1 MTMEECMSKKIV
13 LLFSICISLFIVT
26 ACSDSSSSIS
36 SGSGSSEGSISSGSG
51 SSEDGSTEVTPTG
64 KIIGIYS
71 GGSSSQGVSFYAV
84 YDDGS
89 LYAWGKNNAGQ
100 LGVGDTIDR
109 NTPTKVT
116 GISGKI
122 RKLIPYTST
131 STNFSDFQHVL
142 ALMEDGSLYG
152 WGYNSLGQLGVGD
165 NKNRNTPAKVN
176 LNGKVVDIY
185 SADNSY
191 LALMEDGSLYGWG
204 NNSDGELGVGD
215 TIDRNTPTKVTG
227 ISGKIKKII
236 MSTYGIYTS
245 SYALMEDGTLYGW
258 GSNNAA
264 QLCNLLDPFTPE
276 KIMNGLDPVI
286 ATDIAAGYGSLFLFT
301 QDKGEYT
308 CGKNNFRQLGTN
320 YVSGGDM
327 RQPAPTTASINN
339 QIARLFIFD
348 GFVYGILK
356 NNMLFSWGRNEKTNG
371 TYPFMLGRDV
381 IFSPQSPDQVPNI
394 SGNVADIIVA
404 YDNHKINAIYAV
416 MDDGSLYAWGFNG
429 NGALGIGNTFE
440 VQTPQKVNGINGKV
454 KKLFPLYQGI
464 LALLEDG
471 SLYSWGKNNVGQL
484 GVGDKM
490 DKNTPT
496 KVNINGKIVDIII
509 YNYSVLALLDDGS
522 LYAWGKNDAGQ
533 LGVGDKVDRNTPTK
547 IDIK

>member
-1 MTMEECMSKKIV
+1 MSKKIV

-36 SGSGSSEGSISSGSG
+36 SGSGSSE
-51 SSEDGSTEVTPTG
+51 DGSTEVTPTG

-71 GGSSSQGVSFYAV
+71 GGSSSQEVSFYAV
-84 YDDGS
+84 YDNGS

-122 RKLIPYTST
+122 RKLIPYNS
-131 STNFSDFQHVL
+131 SNSKHVL
-142 ALMEDGSLYG
+142 ALMEDGSLYA
-152 WGYNSLGQLGVGD
+152 WGYNSWGQLGVGD
-165 NKNRNTPAKVN
+165 NENRNTPAKVN

-185 SADNSY
+185 SADGSY

-215 TIDRNTPTKVTG
+215 KVNRNTPTKVTG

-236 MSTYGIYTS
+236 MSTYNVYTS

-264 QLCNLLDPFTPE
+264 QLCNLLDPVTPK
-276 KIMNGLDPVI
+276 KIMDSSLDPVI

-308 CGKNNFRQLGTN
+308 CGKNNFRQLGTD

-327 RQPAPTTASINN
+327 RHPAPTTASINN

-356 NNMLFSWGRNEKTNG
+356 NNMLFSWGRNEKASG
-371 TYPFMLGRDV
+371 TYPFMLGRDATWG
-381 IFSPQSPDQVPNI
+381 PQHPDQVPNI

-404 YDNHKINAIYAV
+404 YDNHRLNAIYAV

-429 NGALGIGNTFE
+429 NGALGIGNIFE

-454 KKLFPLYQGI
+454 KKIFPFYQGI

-471 SLYSWGKNNVGQL
+471 SLYSWGKNNAGQL
-484 GVGDKM
+484 GVGDKV
-490 DKNTPT
+490 DRNTPT

-509 YNYSVLALLDDGS
+509 HNYYSVLALLDDGS

>member
-1 MTMEECMSKKIV
+1 MAMEECMSKKII

-26 ACSDSSSSIS
+26 ACNDSSSSIS
-36 SGSGSSEGSISSGSG
+36 SGSGSSEGGSINPP
-51 SSEDGSTEVTPTG
+51 EVTPTG
-64 KIIGIYS
+64 KIVGIYS

-122 RKLIPYTST
+122 RKLIPYTAKYYYV
-131 STNFSDFQHVL
+131 SDFQHVL
-142 ALMEDGSLYG
+142 ALMEDGSLYS
-152 WGYNSLGQLGVGD
+152 WGYNGRGQLGVGD
-165 NKNRNTPAKVN
+165 YKNKNTPAKVN

-185 SADNSY
+185 SAGESY
-191 LALMEDGSLYGWG
+191 LALMEDGSLYAWG
-204 NNSDGELGVGD
+204 ENNAGQLGVGD

-227 ISGKIKKII
+227 LNGKIKKII
-236 MSTYGIYTS
+236 MSNYDVFTS

-264 QLCNLLDPFTPE
+264 QLCDALESFTPE
-276 KIMNGLDPVI
+276 IIMKDFDPVI

-308 CGKNNFRQLGTN
+308 CGKNNFRQLGTD
-320 YVSGGDM
+320 YASGGDM
-327 RQPAPTTASINN
+327 RHPAPTTASINN

-356 NNMLFSWGRNEKTNG
+356 NNMLFSWGRNEKTSG

-381 IFSPQSPDQVPNI
+381 TFSPQVPGQVPNI

-404 YDNHKINAIYAV
+404 DDGVKVNAIYAV
-416 MDDGSLYAWGFNG
+416 MEDGSLYAWGFNG
-429 NGALGIGNTFE
+429 NGALGISNIFE

-454 KKLFPLYQGI
+454 KKLIPFTGSI

-471 SLYSWGKNNVGQL
+471 SLYSWGKNDAGQL

-509 YNYSVLALLDDGS
+509 YNDSVLALLDDGS

-533 LGVGDKVDRNTPTK
+533 LGVGDTVDRNTPTK